1 MKNSPT
7 NKYLLLC
14 TAIFMM
20 LIASLNELKS
30 QANSV
35 YNNGELK
42 LKLNEDG
49 SHYLKGTFA
58 NQIWLRYTDNNPGS
72 TVFGVPQ
79 KEVFDIG
86 IRRTRFQL
94 YGQITDRVFV
104 YTQMG
109 ENNFTYLS
117 KQFSGFFLHDAITEY
132 KAVKTHL
139 SIGAGLTGW
148 TGLSRYASP
157 AIGSI
162 LSLDAP
168 LYQQSTNGVNDQF
181 LRKLSVYAKGK
192 LGKLDY
198 RVALAKPLAVQNA
211 VVPVNPISENADFSL
226 NPSKMQAQ
234 GYFMWQFLDQ
244 ETDVTPYITGTY
256 LGKKKVFNI
265 GAGFIYQ
272 PDAMWRKN
280 SFGDTLNNAMQLFAV
295 DVFYDAPLN
304 KEKGNALTIYG
315 AYHHLDF
322 GKNYIRA
329 LGVMNPANGVN
340 KNGTISGAGN
350 GFPMIGTGD
359 VVYFQAGYLFKKGI
373 LPNDGRLQPY
383 AAVQVANYRKLSNSM
398 IMMEG
403 GINWYIHGTHGSKIT
418 LNYQDRPVM
427 ELQPDNRII
436 TTKHKAMIQLQ
447 YQIMI

>member
-1 MKNSPT
+1 MKNSPI

-14 TAIFMM
+14 TAIFM
-20 LIASLNELKS
+20 LLFAGLNNLKS
-30 QANSV
+30 QTNSV

-72 TVFGVPQ
+72 NVFGVPQ

-104 YTQMG
+104 YTQLG

-132 KAVKTHL
+132 AAVKTHL

-198 RVALAKPLAVQNA
+198 RLALAKPLAVQNA
-211 VVPVNPISENADFSL
+211 VVPVNAISENADFSL
-226 NPSKMQAQ
+226 NPSKIQVQ

-256 LGKKKVFNI
+256 LGKRKFSILVP
-265 GAGFIYQ
+265 ALFINR
-272 PDAMWRKN
+272 MLC
-280 SFGDTLNNAMQLFAV
+280 G
-295 DVFYDAPLN
+295 
-304 KEKGNALTIYG
+304 EKTAL
-315 AYHHLDF
+315 A
-322 GKNYIRA
+322 
-329 LGVMNPANGVN
+329 
-340 KNGTISGAGN
+340 
-350 GFPMIGTGD
+350 
-359 VVYFQAGYLFKKGI
+359 I
-373 LPNDGRLQPY
+373 L
-383 AAVQVANYRKLSNSM
+383 
-398 IMMEG
+398 
-403 GINWYIHGTHGSKIT
+403 
-418 LNYQDRPVM
+418 
-427 ELQPDNRII
+427 
-436 TTKHKAMIQLQ
+436 
-447 YQIMI
+447 

>member
-1 MKNSPT
+1 MENSLKI
-7 NKYLLLC
+7 KYLTL
-14 TAIFMM
+14 IFAFFSVFF
-20 LIASLNELKS
+20 LDLSEIKS
-30 QANSV
+30 QTNSV

-42 LKLNEDG
+42 IKLNEEG
-49 SHYLKGTFA
+49 SHYIKGTFA

-72 TVFGVPQ
+72 TVFNVPQ

-86 IRRTRFQL
+86 IRRMRFQL
-94 YGQITDRVFV
+94 YGQITDRVFF
-104 YTQMG
+104 YTQLG

-117 KQFSGFFLHDAITEY
+117 KQFSGFFIHDAITEY
-132 KAVKTHL
+132 TAVKTHL

-157 AIGSI
+157 AISSI

-198 RVALAKPLAVQNA
+198 RLALAKPLAVQNA
-211 VVPVNPISENADFSL
+211 VVPVNAISENADFSL

-280 SFGDTLNNAMQLFAV
+280 SFSDTLNNAMQLFAV
-295 DVFYDAPLN
+295 DVFYDTPLN
-304 KEKGNALTIYG
+304 KEKGNSLTIYG

-322 GKNYIRA
+322 GKNYERA
-329 LGVMNPANGVN
+329 VGVMNPANGVN

-359 VVYFQAGYLFKKGI
+359 VGYFQVGYLLKKGI
-373 LPNDGRLQPY
+373 LSNDGRLQPY
-383 AAVQVANYRKLSNSM
+383 AAVQIANYRKLSNSM
-398 IMMEG
+398 IMIEG
-403 GINWYIHGTHGSKIT
+403 GINLYIHGTHASKIT
-418 LNYQDRPVM
+418 LNYQNRPVM

-436 TTKHKAMIQLQ
+436 TTKHKAMMQLQ

>member
-132 KAVKTHL
+132 TAVKTHL

-211 VVPVNPISENADFSL
+211 VVPVNAISENADFSL

-295 DVFYDAPLN
+295 DVFYDTPLN

-322 GKNYIRA
+322 GKNYVRA

-340 KNGTISGAGN
+340 KNGTINGAGN

-359 VVYFQAGYLFKKGI
+359 VGYFQAGYLFKKGI

-398 IMMEG
+398 IMIEG
-403 GINWYIHGTHGSKIT
+403 GINWYIHGAHGSKIT
-418 LNYQDRPVM
+418 LNYQDRPAM